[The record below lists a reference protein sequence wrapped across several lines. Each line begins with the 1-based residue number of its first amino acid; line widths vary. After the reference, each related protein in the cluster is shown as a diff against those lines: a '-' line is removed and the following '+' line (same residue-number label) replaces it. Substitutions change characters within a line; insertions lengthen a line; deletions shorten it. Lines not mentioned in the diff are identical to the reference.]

1 MGKKLRKK
9 KKKNRNKKQKN
20 QHKEINAISKQIE
33 DLVLEEKNE
42 DFISNLRDDI
52 LCHILSLVPFR
63 CAVQTSLLSIRWRYV
78 WRKAIE
84 FQGTVEDVPRVITLL
99 LDPVDNLSYDRK
111 IRLHFTQGSIEA
123 TIKDKEEL
131 HLNFCNGVQETFSL
145 FDWSLELNLRNPICE
160 LASCIKVLHL
170 KSVNKLTREI
180 VSSVI
185 SKFQFLESL
194 KISECKGLQSL
205 FIEAGS
211 RFQSLTILD
220 CLQLNEINVFAYNL
234 RKLVFQG
241 QLPWFGLKYSPY
253 LENAILDFRNGP
265 GYNPF
270 ACENLLSLLSAVKNV
285 KTLTISGWL
294 FKVPI
299 PKWLSSAGAIWERK
313 DFLFLNLKELCWL
326 DSSMETHTIA
336 VLISILKI
344 CPSLEKLFMNV
355 DLSYYCSLSKGESS
369 FWKQYS
375 NRVANTTNLAHLNVV
390 KVKGS
395 LDQDDINLL
404 AEHLVEVASVEVI
417 HVK

>member
-9 KKKNRNKKQKN
+9 KKKNRNKKQK

-33 DLVLEEKNE
+33 NLVLEEKND
-42 DFISNLRDDI
+42 DFISRLRDDI
-52 LCHILSLVPFR
+52 LCLILSLVPFR
-63 CAVQTSLLSIRWRYV
+63 CAVQTSLLSTRWRYV

-99 LDPVDNLSYDRK
+99 LDPFDKLSSDPK
-111 IRLHFTQGSIEA
+111 IRFHFRQGSILA

-131 HLNFCNGVQETFSL
+131 HLNFCIGEQVTFSL
-145 FDWSLELNLRNPICE
+145 FDWSVELNPQISICE

-170 KSVNKLTREI
+170 KSVNKMTREI

-185 SKFQFLESL
+185 SKLQFLESL

-211 RFQSLTILD
+211 RFQSLIILD
-220 CLQLNEINVFAYNL
+220 CLQLNEIYVFAYNL
-234 RKLVFQG
+234 QKLVLQG
-241 QLPWFGLKYSPY
+241 QLPWFWLKYSPH

-270 ACENLLSLLSAVKNV
+270 ACENLLSLLLAVKNV

-299 PKWLSSAGAIWERK
+299 SKWLSSAGAIWERK
-313 DFLFLNLKELCWL
+313 DFLFNNLKELCWI
-326 DSSMETHTIA
+326 DSSMEDQSIA
-336 VLISILKI
+336 TLISILKI
-344 CPSLEKLFMNV
+344 CPSLEKLFINV
-355 DLSYYCSLSKGESS
+355 DPTNYCSPSKGESS
-369 FWKQYS
+369 SWKEYS
-375 NRVANTTNLAHLNVV
+375 NRVANTTILDHLNVV

-395 LDQDDINLL
+395 LDQDDIILL
-404 AEHLVEVASVEVI
+404 AERLVEVASVEVI